1 MFSREIK
8 LYSTLL
14 GVLLVGAFLSWKADR
29 APKKTSQATMV
40 AMLDIA
46 PDELKAIHIDQKK
59 DGKSTRVTFEGKG
72 EERVAWVETVKP
84 APTPKPTPAASPVP
98 SGSPAAATPAPT
110 PAVAAAPE
118 KQRFPGGDSAVK
130 LVEQFA
136 PMQAIRSLGKL
147 DAKQRVEF
155 ELDDPKTL
163 LTVET
168 ARRSHTLKI
177 GGTSF
182 GAADYYVEAED
193 GQVWLVKAATVKPL
207 LNGDGLME
215 RALHELD
222 DKEVAA
228 VTVKAGEREAKFVQ
242 QHRRDVKARFWAKP
256 ETPEARETQVATWLG
271 KARRIPVLRY
281 PQDLG
286 DVKPDLSLV
295 YADEKGKEL
304 GRFEVAT
311 REGQPPLVRSDRTR
325 AWAESDKTRV
335 EELLGDVDAILR

>member
-14 GVLLVGAFLSWKADR
+14 GVLLVGAFFSWKAER
-29 APKKTSQATMV
+29 APKKSSQATMV

-46 PDELKAIHIDQKK
+46 PDELKAISIDQKK

-84 APTPKPTPAASPVP
+84 APTPKPTPKASPVP
-98 SGSPAAATPAPT
+98 SASPAAAATPAPT
-110 PAVAAAPE
+110 PAAPPE
-118 KQRFPGGDSAVK
+118 KTRFPGGDSAVR

-147 DAKQRVEF
+147 EAKQRVEF
-155 ELDDPKTL
+155 ELDDPKTV

-168 ARRSHTLKI
+168 ARRTHTLKI

-182 GAADYYVEAED
+182 GANDYYVEAED
-193 GQVWLVKAATVKPL
+193 GQVWLVKAGIVKPL

-215 RALHELD
+215 RSLHELD
-222 DKEVAA
+222 DKEIAG
-228 VTVKAGEREAKFVQ
+228 VTVKSGDREAKFVQ
-242 QHRRDVKARFWAKP
+242 QHRLDPKGRYWSRP
-256 ETPEARETQVATWLG
+256 ESPEARETQVATWLG

-281 PQDLG
+281 PQELG
-286 DVKPDLSLV
+286 DVEPTLLLV
-295 YADEKGKEL
+295 YADEGGKEL

-311 REGQPPLVRSDRTR
+311 RDGQPPLVRSDRTR
-325 AWAESDKTRV
+325 QWAESDKSRV
-335 EELLGDVDAILR
+335 EELLGEVDAILR